1 MGSQVVAGLRRWM
14 AAGDCQSPSGA
25 FYAWVDAASGEPA
38 FEYPEITGYALTHFA
53 AGDGEAAERDAG
65 ARAADWLME
74 RLGAGGDL
82 SAREDWDS
90 EAIYNFDLGMI
101 STGLLAFGQLHGES
115 RWVEQGQA
123 LARRI
128 AEQLSPSGELR
139 SIDSDEPVSD
149 RSAWSTEGGAHVIK
163 LAQCLLAAGL
173 EEPARALISTAAAI
187 QRDDGRFVTHPSDRE
202 TMLHPHLYA
211 TEGLWCFSEATGD
224 QRALDR
230 ARRGAEWAFTQQLAS
245 GGLPRYVE
253 TGSGER
259 GPEQLDATAQAVRMA
274 LLTGIRD
281 ERVDRA
287 AARLAACAAGDD
299 GKLSLPY
306 QPELTPTH
314 RNAWV
319 TMFAAQAL
327 SLAESGARPLSWQ
340 LLV

>member
-1 MGSQVVAGLRRWM
+1 M
-14 AAGDCQSPSGA
+14 ATGDCQSASGA
-25 FYAWVDAASGEPA
+25 FYAWVDAATGEPA

-53 AGDGEAAERDAG
+53 ASDDPAEREAG
-65 ARAADWLME
+65 TRAADWLME

-82 SAREDWDS
+82 SARAGWDR
-90 EAIYNFDLGMI
+90 EAIYNFDLAMI
-101 STGLLAFGQLHGES
+101 STGLLAFGRLHGEE
-115 RWVEQGQA
+115 RWAAQGES

-139 SIDSDEPVSD
+139 SIDSDEPVTD
-149 RSAWSTEGGAHVIK
+149 RAAWSTEGGAHVIK
-163 LAQCLLAAGL
+163 VAQCLLAAGL
-173 EEPARALISTAAAI
+173 EEPARALVETAAAI
-187 QRDDGRFVTHPSDRE
+187 QRSDGRFVTHPSDRE

-224 QRALDR
+224 ADALDR
-230 ARRGAEWAFTQQLAS
+230 VRRGAEWAFGHQLES

-253 TGSGER
+253 TATGER

-281 ERVDRA
+281 DRIDRA
-287 AARLAACAAGDD
+287 AARLAENAAGAD

-306 QPELTPTH
+306 QPEVNPNH

-319 TMFAAQAL
+319 TMFGAQAL
-327 SLAESGARPLSWQ
+327 ELAGADAQKLPWQ